1 MLLSMAGPA
10 MGQSVL
16 WSQAPA
22 PEASPREGA
31 WDRPAPVSPRGI
43 PPTGQT
49 PDLAA
54 EALGIVEPPPVA
66 APPPP
71 PPTPAAP
78 PIPEPPKTPGLPL
91 VVDFSPNWMTA
102 WVPYAGASMTPAEA
116 PGGVAVGELRASLP
130 MPDQAGLHAGVRAR
144 LPVEVA
150 RALAGQTVR
159 VSLMVRPLPGA
170 LGVGLAVSLAGPQGD
185 SGWFRFDPPTG
196 PVVLT
201 ARIALPTDEIG
212 AGLLSLGI
220 WPDVG
225 GTGGGVLVEAVKLE
239 LVEPS
244 PATAP
249 VATPHPLAAS
259 TPAKPALVKPA
270 LAKPAL
276 AKPPASKPPAKA
288 SAVEVGGSWGAHLA
302 SYSSRERAERGWREL
317 VAAHPALMA
326 YQPLYTPIDLPDGRR
341 FIRLIAGGFTNEA
354 AVKTLCTTAGLDYCK
369 PLPVSGG

>member
-10 MGQSVL
+10 LGQSVL

-54 EALGIVEPPPVA
+54 EALGIVEPPPVV
-66 APPPP
+66 APPPA

-130 MPDQAGLHAGVRAR
+130 IPDQAGLHAGVRAR

-244 PATAP
+244 PAAGPVVTPAP
-249 VATPHPLAAS
+249 TVAPP
-259 TPAKPALVKPA
+259 PAKPAQ
-270 LAKPAL
+270 AKPAV
-276 AKPPASKPPAKA
+276 SKPTAKA
-288 SAVEVGGSWGAHLA
+288 SAVKVGGTWGAHLA
-302 SYSSRERAERGWREL
+302 SYSSLARAERGWREL
-317 VAAHPALMA
+317 VATHPALTGHE
-326 YQPLYTPIDLPDGRR
+326 PLYAPVDLPDGRR
-341 FIRLIAGGFTNEA
+341 LIRLIAGGFADEA
-354 AVKTLCTTAGLDYCK
+354 AVKTLCATAGLEYCK
-369 PLPVSGG
+369 PLPASGG